1 MRVRMKIRKTLMK
14 ESASELQKKG
24 LLVMKSSLIVKMKG
38 MAEEMFALIV
48 QKRNTRVMIL
58 KCLRKK
64 QILNVSF
71 FMMCVQLTINLKLE
85 LYGAR

>member
-1 MRVRMKIRKTLMK
+1 MRVRMKIKKILMR
-14 ESASELQKKG
+14 ESVLELLKRG
-24 LLVMKSSLIVKMKG
+24 LLVMKSSPTVKMKG
-38 MAEEMFALIV
+38 MVEEMFALIV

-71 FMMCVQLTINLKLE
+71 FMMCVQLTVNLRLE
-85 LYGAR
+85 LYGGQ